1 MTQRE
6 RLEEKWNASKFGVK
20 TRVLKEYS
28 QAQIEYIRKTD
39 TYSNDALVLEIIK
52 CIEKHSRAVAREAT
66 AINTKI
72 QKL

>member
-6 RLEEKWNASKFGVK
+6 RLGEKWNASKFGVK

-52 CIEKHSRAVAREAT
+52 CIEKHSKEVADEV
-66 AINTKI
+66 AIINSKI